1 MEQQAL
7 NAQAAGEIITG
18 LEHEIGKVIVGQHT
32 LIRRMLTA
40 LFAAIPFA
48 VSKGRAR
55 SGCGHLLLEGVPG
68 VAKTLTATTLAQA
81 ISAKF
86 QRVQLT
92 PDLLPADILG
102 TRVYDAKTST
112 FRIEQGPVFTN
123 ILLADEINRATPKT
137 QSALLEAMQE
147 RQVTLADTT
156 FPLDDPFWVLA
167 TQNPVEQEGV
177 YTLPEA
183 QLDRFS
189 MMLRVGYP
197 SQGEEV
203 EMLQVRM
210 NQTTIERRVS
220 PSDVHVLREFI
231 YSTVHVDH
239 KILEYIVRLG
249 RATRDPAERRARRS
263 ARDAAARH
271 LAALVSA
278 PPGAEPRDRV
288 PARPHLGPARRR
300 EGDLLRRDA
309 PPHRADGARAGGGRG
324 RRHHPAGPADGGA
337 DPMIPEH
344 VMKELRY
351 IEVFTDRK
359 IRNQRVGTYQSPQ
372 RGPGFDFDEHQP
384 YRPGDDVRR
393 IDWNV
398 TARMGAPF
406 VRHTHAEREMNVM
419 VAMDV
424 SRSMALGT
432 TTALEARDDDLH
444 HRVDSLFRP
453 VGSDQ
458 HRLRR
463 LRRQGAARRRSRAG
477 RARPPGRCSS
487 RPGRSSPRRRRR

>member
-1 MEQQAL
+1 MTEQQAL
-7 NAQAAGEIITG
+7 NTQAAGEIVSG
-18 LEHEIGKVIVGQHT
+18 LEHEIGKVIVGQHI

-102 TRVYDAKTST
+102 TRIYDAKTST

-210 NQTTIERRVS
+210 NQMTIERRVS
-220 PSDVHVLREFI
+220 PSDVNVLREFI
-231 YSTVHVDH
+231 HQTVYIDN
-239 KILEYIVRLG
+239 KILEYIVALG
-249 RATRDPAERRARRS
+249 RATRDPGGVGRPDLREMLQLGISPRSYQHILALSRVTAFLHGRTWLLPEDVKEIFCDATRHRIARTVRAQAEGV
-263 ARDAAARH
+263 DADAILQEL
-271 LAALVSA
+271 LAA
-278 PPGAEPRDRV
+278 V
-288 PARPHLGPARRR
+288 P
-300 EGDLLRRDA
+300 
-309 PPHRADGARAGGGRG
+309 
-324 RRHHPAGPADGGA
+324 
-337 DPMIPEH
+337 IP
-344 VMKELRY
+344 
-351 IEVFTDRK
+351 
-359 IRNQRVGTYQSPQ
+359 
-372 RGPGFDFDEHQP
+372 
-384 YRPGDDVRR
+384 
-393 IDWNV
+393 
-398 TARMGAPF
+398 
-406 VRHTHAEREMNVM
+406 
-419 VAMDV
+419 
-424 SRSMALGT
+424 
-432 TTALEARDDDLH
+432 
-444 HRVDSLFRP
+444 
-453 VGSDQ
+453 
-458 HRLRR
+458 
-463 LRRQGAARRRSRAG
+463 
-477 RARPPGRCSS
+477 
-487 RPGRSSPRRRRR
+487 

>member
-1 MEQQAL
+1 MSLQTDA
-7 NAQAAGEIITG
+7 AAGTIAA
-18 LEHEIGKVIVGQHT
+18 LEEEIGKVIVGQHV

-48 VSKGRAR
+48 VSKGKAR

-102 TRVYDAKTST
+102 TRIYDAKTAT

-197 SQGEEV
+197 DEV
-203 EMLQVRM
+203 EELQMLQTRLSQM
-210 NQTTIERRVS
+210 SIERRVS
-220 PSDVHVLREFI
+220 PEDVNVLREFI
-231 YSTVHVDH
+231 LASVYVDR

-249 RATRDPAERRARRS
+249 RATRDPAAVGRADLR
-263 ARDAAARH
+263 
-271 LAALVSA
+271 
-278 PPGAEPRDRV
+278 
-288 PARPHLGPARRR
+288 
-300 EGDLLRRDA
+300 DLLQLGISPRSYQHLLALCRVTA
-309 PPHRADGARAGGGRG
+309 FLHGRTWVL
-324 RRHHPAGPADGGA
+324 PADVKEIFVDTTRHRIARTVRAQAEGVDA
-337 DPMIPEH
+337 DTILG
-344 VMKELRY
+344 EL
-351 IEVFTDRK
+351 
-359 IRNQRVGTYQSPQ
+359 
-372 RGPGFDFDEHQP
+372 
-384 YRPGDDVRR
+384 
-393 IDWNV
+393 
-398 TARMGAPF
+398 
-406 VRHTHAEREMNVM
+406 
-419 VAMDV
+419 
-424 SRSMALGT
+424 
-432 TTALEARDDDLH
+432 LEA
-444 HRVDSLFRP
+444 VP
-453 VGSDQ
+453 I
-458 HRLRR
+458 
-463 LRRQGAARRRSRAG
+463 
-477 RARPPGRCSS
+477 P
-487 RPGRSSPRRRRR
+487 